1 MVRELNEDVIEL
13 GAASKETHGQGQ
25 VPADEILGQV
35 TGLSDD

>member
-13 GAASKETHGQGQ
+13 GAASEQTHGQGQ
-25 VPADEILGQV
+25 VAADEILGRV